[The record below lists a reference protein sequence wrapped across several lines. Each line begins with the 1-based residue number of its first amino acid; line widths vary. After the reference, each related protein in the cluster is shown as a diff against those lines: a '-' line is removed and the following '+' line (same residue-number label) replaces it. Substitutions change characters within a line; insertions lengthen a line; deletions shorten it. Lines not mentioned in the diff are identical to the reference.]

1 MKTMIF
7 LVISVIIFIGFAVW
21 TQNILVS
28 SAADLGQHLDRLES
42 AVKNDNWESAG
53 NRLEALTRVWN
64 ENRDI
69 WQILINHEEVD
80 NIDSTLARVKQL
92 VELQEKTDSLAE
104 IAALK
109 LFILH
114 IPEKEAL
121 NIVNI
126 I

>member
-1 MKTMIF
+1 M
-7 LVISVIIFIGFAVW
+7 
-21 TQNILVS
+21 
-28 SAADLGQHLDRLES
+28 GQHLDRLES

-92 VELQEKTDSLAE
+92 VEFREKTDSLAE
-104 IAALK
+104 IAVLK

-114 IPEKEAL
+114 IPEKESL
-121 NIVNI
+121 SIVNI